1 MAEGEAITQT
11 FEGGWPAWPSY
22 ALVDDLLPTLEHW
35 THQGRRFA
43 LATLID
49 VIGSSPR
56 PVGSEMA
63 IADDGECAG
72 YVSGGCVEA
81 AVAAEALAVLAD
93 GKPRVLDYGAGSPV
107 LDVQLSCGG
116 RIRILVR
123 AVADA
128 QAYVSTLRAARNER
142 RTLVAVT
149 SINDCEPGGTRFHEL
164 EDHASVAIETN
175 PQLYRQLHKPPLRL
189 IIVGGDPIVL
199 ALLRLA
205 PMFGIDTVL
214 LRPRGPESYPVDLP
228 APLHYDRR
236 RLEASLAA
244 IQLDART
251 AVYTLSHDADA
262 DHTLLSWALR
272 SDAYCVGALGSRSKA
287 RLRLERLRADGIDE
301 AALARLHTPAGIDIG
316 AKTPQEIALSIL
328 GQVIAERP
336 A

>member
-22 ALVDDLLPTLEHW
+22 ALVDDLLPVLERW
-35 THQGRRFA
+35 TRQGRRFA

-49 VIGSSPR
+49 VTGSSPR

-93 GKPRVLDYGAGSPV
+93 GKPRLLDYGAGSPV

-142 RTLVAVT
+142 RTLV
-149 SINDCEPGGTRFHEL
+149 SITDCETGSTQFSTEGSER
-164 EDHASVAIETN
+164 VAGADIE
-175 PQLYRQLHKPPLRL
+175 PSAQRYRHLHQPPLRL

-205 PMFGIDTVL
+205 PMFGVDTVL
-214 LRPRGPESYPVDLP
+214 LRPRGPESYPDDLP

-236 RLEASLAA
+236 GLETSLAA
-244 IQLDART
+244 VTLDART
-251 AVYTLSHDADA
+251 AVYTLSHDADT
-262 DHTLLSWALR
+262 DHTLLMWALR
-272 SDAYCVGALGSRSKA
+272 SKAYCVGALGSRSKA

-301 AALARLHTPAGIDIG
+301 ATLSRLHTPAGIDIG

>member
-1 MAEGEAITQT
+1 MAEGEAITRT

-22 ALVDDLLPTLEHW
+22 ALVDDLLPVLEAW
-35 THQGRRFA
+35 TRQGRRYA

-49 VIGSSPR
+49 VVGSSPR

-123 AVADA
+123 AVPDA

-142 RTLVAVT
+142 RTLVSVT
-149 SINDCEPGGTRFHEL
+149 DCETGSTQFSAAEGESAARAGIEQNPRF
-164 EDHASVAIETN
+164 
-175 PQLYRQLHKPPLRL
+175 YRHLHRPPLRL
-189 IIVGGDPIVL
+189 IVVGGDPIVL

-205 PMFGIDTVL
+205 PMFGVDTVL
-214 LRPRGPESYPVDLP
+214 LRPRGPESYPDDLP
-228 APLHYDRR
+228 APLLYDRR
-236 RLEASLAA
+236 SLETSLAA
-244 IQLDART
+244 ITLDSRT

-262 DHTLLSWALR
+262 DHSLLMWALR
-272 SDAYCVGALGSRSKA
+272 SEAYCVGALGSRSKA
-287 RLRLERLRADGIDE
+287 KLRLERLRANGIDE
-301 AALARLHTPAGIDIG
+301 AALSRLHTPAGIDIG